1 MQRKFFRDDA
11 VVLRVHKLGEAD
23 HIVSMLGRKSGRM
36 RAVAKGVRRTSSKF
50 GARLAPF
57 GHIDVQLI
65 EGRNLHTVTQ
75 VVGIDL
81 YGKNIVRDYAS
92 YTVACA
98 ISETAERLTPE
109 EHEPSLRIFQL
120 TIGALR
126 ALSDAE
132 HSPPLVLDAYL
143 LRTMGVS
150 GWAPALSECALCG
163 AAGEHRAFSVAAGG
177 CVCRSCRPAGAAH
190 PSPAA
195 ITLMRALA
203 KGDWRTADASEPGV
217 RNEASGLISA
227 HLQWH
232 LEHTMR
238 TLPYVSRSTRQEQR
252 HQLARDRGGP
262 SDRPTMEQ
270 H

>member
-1 MQRKFFRDDA
+1 MVDVAGMQRKFFRDDA
-11 VVLRVHKLGEAD
+11 IVLRVHKLGEAD
-23 HIVSMLGRKSGRM
+23 HIVSMLGRGCGRM

-81 YGKNIVRDYAS
+81 HSRIVRDYQS

-120 TIGALR
+120 TLGALR
-126 ALSDAE
+126 ALSQRE
-132 HSPPLVLDAYL
+132 HAAPLVLDAYL
-143 LRTMGVS
+143 LRAMGVS
-150 GWAPALSECALCG
+150 GWAPALTECALCG
-163 AAGEHRAFSVAAGG
+163 ATGEHRAFSVAAGG

-195 ITLMRALA
+195 ITLMRALS
-203 KGDWRTADASEPGV
+203 KGDWRTADTAPVPV
-217 RNEASGLISA
+217 RNEASGLVSA

-238 TLPYVSRSTRQEQR
+238 TLPYVSRSTKLEQR
-252 HQLARDRGGP
+252 
-262 SDRPTMEQ
+262 
-270 H
+270 